1 MVGGTNVSLPDHVK
15 IRGNINIA
23 LIGDPGVAKS

>member
-1 MVGGTNVSLPDHVK
+1 MVEGSTIETEGGVK
-15 IRGNINIA
+15 IRGNLNIG

>member
-1 MVGGTNVSLPDHVK
+1 MVGGTNVVPIDSISIKGDL
-15 IRGNINIA
+15 NIA